1 METIEIPRF
10 LLDYFDS
17 HTIHT
22 PLSAIRGYA
31 DVMLQGAVGPLT
43 EDQQRFLEIIKH
55 NAERL
60 DQHFGIVLHN
70 QHYIVW
76 EEQAIPTQNLVRD
89 LLVDF
94 NKVLKRFPNIAIKI
108 QDTDEALTIWVDKR
122 HARNAFASIGDFINL
137 IQDKNKSA
145 DISVRVFQKSETVIF
160 LMEFGKEFKIKKS
173 EISYYESALYVAQRV
188 MELHGGQF
196 SLKNES
202 EEILGL
208 TLVFPNISSA
218 NPSL

>member
-17 HTIHT
+17 HTIRT
-22 PLSAIRGYA
+22 PLSAIQGYA

-43 EDQQRFLEIIKH
+43 EDQQRYLEIIKH

-76 EEQAIPTQNLVRD
+76 DEQAIPTQNLVSD
-89 LLVDF
+89 LMDDF
-94 NKVLKRFPNIAIKI
+94 KGAFKRFPDIAVKM
-108 QDTDEALTIWVDKR
+108 QDSDGSLPIWVDRR
-122 HARNAFASIGDFINL
+122 HARNAFASIGNFVSF
-137 IQDKNKSA
+137 IQDQNKNTEVLLRAFPKNEA
-145 DISVRVFQKSETVIF
+145 VTF
-160 LMEFGKEFKIKKS
+160 LIEFTRGYKLKKNDLP
-173 EISYYESALYVAQRV
+173 YYESFLYVAQRV

-202 EEILGL
+202 EEIAGL
-208 TLVFPNISSA
+208 ALVFPNLSSPPPA
-218 NPSL
+218 L

>member
-76 EEQAIPTQNLVRD
+76 DEQAILTKNLVRD
-89 LLVDF
+89 LLEDL
-94 NKVLKRFPNIAIKI
+94 NKVFKRFPNIAIKI
-108 QDTDEALTIWVDKR
+108 QDTDEALTVWVDKR
-122 HARNAFASIGDFINL
+122 HARNAFASIGDFISL
-137 IQDKNKSA
+137 IQDKNKST
-145 DISVRVFQKSETVIF
+145 DISVRVFQTKEAVTF
-160 LMEFGKEFKIKKS
+160 LLEFSKEFKIKKS
-173 EISYYESALYVAQRV
+173 DIPYYESSLFVAQRV

-202 EEILGL
+202 EEMLGL
-208 TLVFPNISSA
+208 TLVFPNTSSV
-218 NPSL
+218 NPSM